1 VLRTLFGGYGFRL
14 MYASGPLLMEDLD
27 NSDLYRLESPA
38 GSLLER
44 GNSTMAITNINHNSP
59 LQNFRTPWDE
69 GPRKALM
76 KLVETGRLQPGRAL
90 DLGSGAARNALF
102 LAKHGF
108 DVTGVDC
115 SAELVELARKSALA
129 ARLAVKFVV
138 DDLTNLQKIS
148 GPFDVLVD
156 YSTLDDLHPEQ
167 RDRYVENVVPL
178 TRPGS
183 QFVLYCLEWT
193 LSWWE
198 KLTLQALSRFGFGQL
213 TLEPGEVKRRFG
225 EYFHIQ
231 KVAGETKEH
240 DYPRGYAV
248 YLMTRKSS

>member
-1 VLRTLFGGYGFRL
+1 
-14 MYASGPLLMEDLD
+14 
-27 NSDLYRLESPA
+27 
-38 GSLLER
+38 
-44 GNSTMAITNINHNSP
+44 MAITNHTNTYHNSP
-59 LQNFRTPWDE
+59 LQDFRTPWDE

-76 KLVETGRLQPGRAL
+76 KLVETGRLKPGRAL

-167 RDRYVENVVPL
+167 RDY
-178 TRPGS
+178 
-183 QFVLYCLEWT
+183 
-193 LSWWE
+193 
-198 KLTLQALSRFGFGQL
+198 
-213 TLEPGEVKRRFG
+213 
-225 EYFHIQ
+225 
-231 KVAGETKEH
+231 
-240 DYPRGYAV
+240 
-248 YLMTRKSS
+248 